1 MINNI
6 VHTSS
11 RTSTYYEYSHIIIF
25 DSSFSFSTSGKAG
38 KSGASMSTASGKA
51 GKYGASMS
59 TTSGKAGKSGT
70 SMSTTSGKAGKSG
83 TSMSMDVE
91 VSQEFSSSKLLFCV
105 SSTSNM
111 NIFLSR
117 PSLSVICSL
126 SL

>member
-25 DSSFSFSTSGKAG
+25 DSSFSFS
-38 KSGASMSTASGKA
+38 
-51 GKYGASMS
+51 
-59 TTSGKAGKSGT
+59 TSGKAGKSGT